1 VPGSTRTAKRGR
13 RSRRAKE
20 AASTRGRR
28 VAARKARETREAPEF
43 FKGLLD
49 GVMKGWMSQDPA
61 KAAPF
66 YSKKPGL
73 VFYDFAPLK
82 YKGWNDYAE
91 GVRKAFFDKMPPN
104 SSRLKTF
111 DDFQVM
117 NYGNVAVT
125 AVTFHF
131 WAQMNDQTKVE
142 SDGRHTAVWE
152 KTGKKWL
159 IVHDHW
165 SFPFSPRPPAMEE
178 TEEQAQQ
185 Q

>member
-1 VPGSTRTAKRGR
+1 MPGSRTTATKAR
-13 RSRRAKE
+13 RPRRAKN
-20 AASTRGRR
+20 AGTQGRH
-28 VAARKARETREAPEF
+28 VAARKAREAREAPEF

-73 VFYDFAPLK
+73 VFYDFAPLM
-82 YKGWNDYAE
+82 YRGWDDYAR
-91 GVRKAFFDKMPPN
+91 GAQKAFFDKMPPD
-104 SSRLKTF
+104 SSRLKMY

-117 NYGNVAVT
+117 SYGNVAITTVT
-125 AVTFHF
+125 VHF

-159 IVHDHW
+159 IVHEHW
-165 SFPFSPRPPAMEE
+165 SFPFPSPPTTLES